1 MLETEMQGGNNSM
14 DFVDE
19 EIENLDG
26 SNINQAKEE

>member
-1 MLETEMQGGNNSM
+1 MQGGNNSM